1 MAPPRWLAPWKDDP
15 HSPAI
20 YHVINRV
27 VDRRF
32 AFGDEEK
39 EKFKM
44 FMRMVEDFSGCQ
56 VLSYC
61 VMSNHF
67 HILLEVAP
75 MIRAVRLRDGLE
87 VELSASL
94 RVQEERA
101 KELGPG
107 VSPTDLPKVGVVLE
121 EKEFFQRLKDLYS
134 DAVIGEIEMEL
145 AKAREAEHWAEVSHI
160 FERYTYRM
168 NDLSQFM
175 KNLLQRFTRWFNRSE
190 DRCGRLWEERFKSVI
205 VEDGFAARTVA
216 AYIDLNPVR
225 AGIVTDPAKYRW
237 SSYAEALAGGKKAQA
252 RLVRAIERRVQRKEK
267 EEGRKSSKSAEAG
280 RIQSIATGAR
290 KWAQGGLGKEYR
302 KLLLNAGQE
311 VTLNAKM
318 VKKGISQKQAK
329 KELATLA
336 GQDSSEPSAKKS
348 SDRAISKVIQHRIRY
363 FSDGVVIGSKDFV
376 DTFFKASRKRFGPK
390 RTSGARKPRGSLSP
404 LKNKLYSVRDFQE
417 P

>member
-1 MAPPRWLAPWKDDP
+1 MAQPRWLAPWKDDP

-39 EKFKM
+39 EKFRM
-44 FMRMVEDFSGCQ
+44 FMRMVEGFSGCQ

-75 MIRAVRLRDGLE
+75 MIRAVRLRDGRE
-87 VELSASL
+87 VELSSAL
-94 RVQEERA
+94 RAQEERA

-107 VSPTDLPKVGVVLE
+107 VSPADLPEVGIVLE
-121 EKEFFQRLKDLYS
+121 EKEFFQRLKALYS
-134 DAVIGEIEMEL
+134 DAAIGEIEKEL
-145 AKAREAEHWAEVSHI
+145 SRASEAGHWAEVSRV

-175 KNLLQRFTRWFNRSE
+175 KNLLQRFTRWFNRSQ
-190 DRCGRLWEERFKSVI
+190 DRSGRLWEERFKSVI
-205 VEDGFAARTVA
+205 VEDGTASRTVA

-225 AGIVTDPAKYRW
+225 AGIVEDPAEYRW
-237 SSYAEALAGGKKAQA
+237 SSYGEAMGGGKKARA
-252 RLVRAIERRVQRKEK
+252 GLVRALGSGTSNAQRSTSNIEV
-267 EEGRKSSKSAEAG
+267 KSA
-280 RIQSIATGAR
+280 AR
-290 KWAQGGLGKEYR
+290 AWAQGRVGKEYR
-302 KLLLNAGQE
+302 KLLLMAGQE
-311 VTLNAKM
+311 VVLNAKV
-318 VKKGISQKQAK
+318 VKKGMSKEKAES
-329 KELATLA
+329 ELATLNQRK
-336 GQDSSEPSAKKS
+336 GQSAHDKNKS
-348 SDRAISKVIQHRIRY
+348 DLAISKVIQHRIRY

-376 DTFFKASRKRFGPK
+376 DSFFHKSKHRFGPK
-390 RTSGARKPRGSLSP
+390 RTTGARRPRGALSP
-404 LKNKLYSVRDFQE
+404 LKNQLSTVRDFQN